1 MWCVFSSRRRHT
13 RCALVT
19 GVQTCARPI
28 LFGRFG
34 HWDEQLGLGRYLA
47 KDFMPYPGWYVK
59 SVSETRNPAV
69 EVAARN
75 GVKRCCRNQK
85 RSVGEEMVILRR
97 QCHSQLFVE
106 FGAFYRTGLQ
116 HNSPLSLRSADRKS
130 TRLNYST

>member
-47 KDFMPYPGWYVK
+47 KDFMPYPGWHVK
-59 SVSETRNPAV
+59 SVSETRNPPV

-85 RSVGEEMVILRR
+85 RSGDEEMVILRH
-97 QCHSQLFVE
+97 QCRSKLFVE
-106 FGAFYRTGLQ
+106 FGAFYRTGMQ
-116 HNSPLSLRSADRKS
+116 HKIGR
-130 TRLNYST
+130 THV